1 MDLPIYQL
9 LYTSEHDLARAPG
22 GFSQVIYDIGLEATT
37 ANQRLDVTGFLIC
50 APHWFSQILEGR
62 REPVEALMERIAR
75 DPRHRA
81 VQVIR
86 TAAAPVRLFPNWSMG
101 LANYDTIT
109 ADVFGRVGIDPA
121 RLPRQD
127 EADSLVLLARSL
139 AGYLPPRREI
149 GGWP

>member
-1 MDLPIYQL
+1 MDMPIFQL
-9 LYTSEHDLARAPG
+9 LYTSEHDHGRAPG

-50 APHWFSQILEGR
+50 APNWFSQILEGR
-62 REPVEALMERIAR
+62 RAAVEELMERIAR
-75 DPRHRA
+75 DTRHRA
-81 VQVIR
+81 VRIIR

-101 LANYDTIT
+101 LANYDTVT
-109 ADVFGRVGIDPA
+109 ADVFERVGVDPG

-149 GGWP
+149 GGRP